1 MIMKIMRTFGWLI
14 AVTALAAGV
23 SLLEVPSRI
32 GFAAT
37 NVSSTPSSSVAWDDA
52 SGWWDFYTPLSIT
65 VSGSRITGY
74 ASSSIGDI
82 SLDCA
87 TTRSGN
93 ICGASNYGICNG
105 ASATHNADGTCSN
118 AQADGNLS
126 GFAWNDTIGWISFCG
141 GLGTSVCPGT
151 QSYGVTI
158 DANGNFNGYAWN
170 DLDGWI
176 SFNCAN
182 NSSCGTV
189 QYLVNT
195 LWRSTSTIGYLT
207 SETFDT
213 GVTTG
218 ATLASLIWQGSPGS
232 GTGLCTSFQIAAS
245 TSSGGPWNFTGPD
258 GTSGTYYGAAC
269 SQNVNGGTGCAAPNT
284 PICVNSSYLNNFR
297 YYRYRVRLQ
306 SDLLQTQSPRVDDVI
321 LNFSR

>member
-1 MIMKIMRTFGWLI
+1 MRTFAWLI
-14 AVTALAAGV
+14 AVAVLAAGV
-23 SLLEVPSRI
+23 LLLGTTARI

-37 NVSSTPSSSVAWDDA
+37 NINSASSSSVAWDDA
-52 SGWWDFYTPLSIT
+52 SGWWDFYTPLTVT

-87 TTRSGN
+87 TTRTGN
-93 ICGASNYGICNG
+93 ICGTSNYGICNG
-105 ASATHNADGTCSN
+105 ANATHNPDGTCSN
-118 AQADGNLS
+118 AQADGYLS
-126 GFAWNDTIGWISFCG
+126 GFAWNDAIGWISFCG

-158 DANGNFNGYAWN
+158 DTNGNFNGYAWS

-176 SFNCAN
+176 SFNCSN

-195 LWRSTSTIGYLT
+195 SWRSTSTIGYLT
-207 SETFDT
+207 SEVFDT
-213 GVTTG
+213 GMPNGTT
-218 ATLASLIWQGSPGS
+218 LSSLIWQGNPGS
-232 GTGLCTSFQIAAS
+232 GAGLCTNFQIAAS
-245 TSSGGPWNFTGPD
+245 ASASGPWNFIGPD
-258 GTSGTYYGAAC
+258 GTSATYYGAAC
-269 SQNVNGGTGCAAPNT
+269 SQNANGGTGCAAPNT
-284 PICVNSSYLNNFR
+284 PVCVNSSYYNNYR
-297 YYRYRVRLQ
+297 YYRYQARLQ

-321 LNFSR
+321 LNFTQ